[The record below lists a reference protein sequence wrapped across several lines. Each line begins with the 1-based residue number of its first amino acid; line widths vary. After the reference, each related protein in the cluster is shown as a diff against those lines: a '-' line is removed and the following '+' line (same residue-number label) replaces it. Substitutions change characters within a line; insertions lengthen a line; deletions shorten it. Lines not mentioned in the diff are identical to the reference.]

1 MKNLVI
7 VESPAKAK
15 TIAKY
20 LGSGYQVKASMG
32 HIRDLPKKTLGV
44 DVKHDFALEYVPI
57 DGKDAVIRE
66 LKAAAEK
73 SDAVYLATDPDREGE
88 AISWHLAKLLGLDEK
103 AANRVTFNEI
113 TKRAVSEGIANP
125 RSIDLNLV
133 DAQQARRALDR
144 LVGYKIS
151 PFLWKKVQRGLSA
164 GRVQSV
170 VTRMVVDREREI
182 RAFKPQEYWSLDAYL
197 LHGSAKRPFVAHYYG
212 AAGKKA
218 KLVSE
223 EQTSDLI
230 GELKNGEFIVSQL
243 KLGEKRQKAHPP
255 YTTSTLQQDAA
266 HRLNMPSKR
275 TMSVAQTLY
284 EGVELAGRGMTGL
297 ITYMR
302 TDSVRLAPEAV
313 AAARDYIGASYGPS
327 YLPKSPAVYTTK
339 SGAQDAHEAIR
350 PSDVTITPDSI
361 RGDLDAGQYKLY
373 KLIWERFVA
382 SQMAPAVFDTVSADI
397 VCGEHLFKASSQSV
411 KFKGYMA
418 LYPEKDEDGEKKD
431 APVPTNLAKG
441 EKLKLSELKPE
452 QHFTQPPPRFNEAS
466 LIKEME
472 EKGIGRPSTYA
483 PTISTI
489 LDRDYIEREKKTLKP
504 TPLGEAVTD
513 LMIGNFSDIVDVKF
527 TAGMEDKLDRVEEGE
542 DRWQSVIAD
551 FYSGLSQELKNAEAQ
566 TTQRVRVAGE
576 PSDEI
581 CEKCGKPME
590 IRSGRF
596 GKYLA
601 CTGYPDCTNR
611 RPLKKTQDEVS
622 DQICDKCGK
631 PMVIKSGAYGRFLA
645 CSGYPECKNT
655 KPLDGFTEGLCPQ
668 CGGRIIE
675 RRSKRGF
682 KYFNCENAPQCK
694 FITWDLPLADKCPKC
709 GKTLFRHS
717 YKGEKWVGCLDEKCG
732 YKKEEEAKAA
742 GRAKKNG

>member
-1 MKNLVI
+1 MENLVI

-44 DVKHDFALEYVPI
+44 DVDHDFALEYVPI
-57 DGKDAVIRE
+57 DGKDDIIRE

-73 SDAVYLATDPDREGE
+73 SDTVFLATDPDREGE
-88 AISWHLAKLLGLDEK
+88 AISWHLAKLLDLDEK
-103 AANRVTFNEI
+103 TANRVTFNEI
-113 TKRAVSEGIANP
+113 TKRAVSEGISNP
-125 RSIDLNLV
+125 RTIDLNLV

-151 PFLWKKVQRGLSA
+151 PFLWKKVRRGLSA

-182 RAFKPQEYWSLDAYL
+182 RAFKPEEYWSLDAFL
-197 LHGSAKRPFVAHYYG
+197 LHAAAKRPFVAHYYG
-212 AAGKKA
+212 ANGKKA
-218 KLVSE
+218 KLTNE
-223 EQTSDLI
+223 AQTQALI
-230 GELKNGEFIVSQL
+230 DEIKKGEFIVKSV
-243 KLGEKRQKAHPP
+243 KLGERRQKAHPP
-255 YTTSTLQQDAA
+255 YTTSTLQQDAS

-284 EGVELAGRGMTGL
+284 EGVSLAGRGLTGL

-302 TDSVRLAPEAV
+302 TDSVRIAPEAV
-313 AAARDYIGASYGPS
+313 SAVRDFIGANYGPS
-327 YLPKSPAVYTTK
+327 FLPKSPAVYTTK

-382 SQMAPAVFDTVSADI
+382 SQMAPAVFNTISADI
-397 VCGEHLFKASSQSV
+397 ENGVHLFKASSQSV

-418 LYPEKDEDGEKKD
+418 LYPEKDDEEEKKD
-431 APVPTNLAKG
+431 APVPVGLAAG
-441 EKLKLSELKPE
+441 EKLTLSELKPE
-452 QHFTQPPPRFNEAS
+452 QHFTQPPPRYNEAS

-489 LDRDYIEREKKTLKP
+489 LDRDYIEREKKALKP

-513 LMIGNFSDIVDVKF
+513 LMIDNFSDIVNVKF
-527 TAGMEDKLDRVEEGE
+527 TAAMEDKLDRVEEGE
-542 DRWQSVIAD
+542 DRWQSVLSE
-551 FYSGLSQELKNAEAQ
+551 FYSGLSQELKQAEAQ

-576 PSDEI
+576 PTDEI

-590 IRSGRF
+590 IRSGRY

-601 CTGYPDCTNR
+601 CTGYPECTNR

-622 DQICDKCGK
+622 DQICEKCGK
-631 PMVIKSGAYGRFLA
+631 PMLIKSGAYGRFLA

-655 KPLDGFTEGLCPQ
+655 KPLDGFTDGICPL

-682 KYFNCENAPQCK
+682 KFFSCENAPECK
-694 FITWDLPLADKCPKC
+694 FITWDTPLADKCPKC

-732 YKKEEEAKAA
+732 YKKEEEKTA
-742 GRAKKNG
+742 GKAKKA

>member
-1 MKNLVI
+1 MGNLVI

-73 SDAVYLATDPDREGE
+73 SDTVYLATDPDREGE
-88 AISWHLAKLLGLDEK
+88 AISWHLAKLLDLDEK
-103 AANRVTFNEI
+103 TANRVTFNEI
-113 TKRAVSEGIANP
+113 TKRAVSEGISNP
-125 RSIDLNLV
+125 RTIDLNLV

-144 LVGYKIS
+144 LVGYTIS

-212 AAGKKA
+212 TAGKKA

-223 EQTSDLI
+223 EQTSALI
-230 GELKNGEFIVSQL
+230 EELKNGEFIVSQL
-243 KLGEKRQKAHPP
+243 KLGERRQKAHPP

-313 AAARDYIGASYGPS
+313 AAARDYIGASFGPG

-382 SQMAPAVFDTVSADI
+382 SQMAAAVFDTVSADI
-397 VCGEHLFKASSQSV
+397 ICGEHLFKASSQSV

-418 LYPEKDEDGEKKD
+418 LYPEKDEEEKKE
-431 APVPTNLAKG
+431 APVPTGLAKG
-441 EKLKLSELKPE
+441 EKLNLSELKPE

-542 DRWQSVIAD
+542 DRWQSVIAE
-551 FYSGLSQELKNAEAQ
+551 FYDGLSKELKTAEAQ
-566 TTQRVRVAGE
+566 TKERVRVAGE

-631 PMVIKSGAYGRFLA
+631 PMLIKTGSYGRFLA

-655 KPLDGFTEGLCPQ
+655 KPLDGITEGICPL

-675 RRSKRGF
+675 RRSRRGF
-682 KYFNCENAPQCK
+682 KFYSCEKSPECK
-694 FITWDLPLADKCPKC
+694 FITWDLPLPDKCPQC

-717 YKGEKWVGCLDEKCG
+717 YKGEKWIGCLDEKCG
-732 YKKEEEAKAA
+732 YKKEEEKPA
-742 GRAKKNG
+742 GKVKKNG